1 MILRCVRPAL
11 ALCAL
16 LSLAL
21 AGCGDSEGEQ
31 LPVNVFGSGGD
42 GGVLGCVQ
50 PFFPEDQ
57 PDLSLLSPPVFVTD
71 APNGQAVADPG
82 DLVEAEITV
91 NSATRYALV
100 ELRDAWANIPPIA
113 TAELDT
119 PGKQILEVL
128 FFTPVNVRPSRFYM
142 RITLCGFDC
151 DEREV
156 IFDMNPDVNS
166 DYERTLIEDGE
177 FVQVDRTCLGFI
189 PRATVL
195 IQ

>member
-11 ALCAL
+11 ALCTL
-16 LSLAL
+16 LSLPL
-21 AGCGDSEGEQ
+21 AGCGNSEGEQ
-31 LPVNVFGSGGD
+31 IPVNVFGSTGD

-50 PFFPEDQ
+50 PFFPEDH
-57 PDLSLLSPPVFVTD
+57 PDLSVLNPPVFITD

-82 DLVEAEITV
+82 DTVEAEITV

-100 ELRDAWANIPPIA
+100 ELKDAWANIPPIA
-113 TAELDT
+113 TVELDT
-119 PGKQILEVL
+119 PGNQILEVL
-128 FFTPVNVRPSRFYM
+128 FFTSENLRPSRFYM

-177 FVQVDRTCLGFI
+177 VVQVDRTCIDFI